1 MKVGDLYQGIVQW
14 KSDSLGKKYPLDIGF
29 CLILSTSECDHC
41 TTLFNDKILKVRY
54 RDLIE
59 KVNT

>member
-1 MKVGDLYQGIVQW
+1 MKVGDLYQGIVKW
-14 KSDSLGKKYPLDIGF
+14 KSDSLGKKYPLDIGV
-29 CLILSTSECDHC
+29 CLILSTAELDYC
-41 TTLFNDKILKVRY
+41 TTLFNDKLLKVRY